1 MLDHAMI
8 SYNYI
13 MSWDLDPELLSAVC
27 NDVEGESVPQDISTE
42 QLNSNERQQL
52 IGILWCQAFP
62 TKYHVL

>member
-42 QLNSNERQQL
+42 QLNRGANKSQ
-52 IGILWCQAFP
+52 GW
-62 TKYHVL
+62 